1 MTPEDIE
8 AEYWAHHYA
17 DNAGKHQEEYED
29 DDFDLEAL
37 VQLDDPDAWEDL
49 IGGE

>member
-17 DNAGKHQEEYED
+17 ERARAGEKEVED
-29 DDFDLEAL
+29 DDFDAAEILGR
-37 VQLDDPDAWEDL
+37 LDAGDDWDTV
-49 IGGE
+49 ING